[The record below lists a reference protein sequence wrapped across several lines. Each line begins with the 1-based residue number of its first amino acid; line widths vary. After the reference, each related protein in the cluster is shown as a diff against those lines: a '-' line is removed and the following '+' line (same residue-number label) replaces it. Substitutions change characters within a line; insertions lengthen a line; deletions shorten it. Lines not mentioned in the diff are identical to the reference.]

1 MYLLKLVTTL
11 VKGVVIN
18 KDDISIKEFSSDD
31 VITIEILVKE
41 EDMGRLIGKNGKTIN
56 AIRTLCQASN
66 CMNNNN
72 KYVKINADKF

>member
-1 MYLLKLVTTL
+1 MDLVKLVTTL

-56 AIRTLCQASN
+56 AIRTLCQASSYLN
-66 CMNNNN
+66 GN
-72 KYVKINADKF
+72 KYIKINVDKF

>member
-1 MYLLKLVTTL
+1 MNLVKLVTIL
-11 VKGVVIN
+11 VEGVVIN
-18 KDDISIKEFSSDD
+18 KEEVSIKEFDSDD
-31 VITIEILVKE
+31 IITIEILVKE

>member
-1 MYLLKLVTTL
+1 MDLVKLVTTL

-41 EDMGRLIGKNGKTIN
+41 EDMGRLIGKNGKIIN
-56 AIRTLCQASN
+56 AIRTLCQASSYLN
-66 CMNNNN
+66 GN

>member
-1 MYLLKLVTTL
+1 MDLVKLVTTL

-56 AIRTLCQASN
+56 AIRTLLQAASYQN
-66 CMNNNN
+66 GN
-72 KYVKINADKF
+72 KRVKINVDKF

>member
-1 MYLLKLVTTL
+1 MDLTKLVTTI
-11 VKGVVIN
+11 VSGIVTN
-18 KDDISIKEFSSDD
+18 KVDIKIEEFTSEDE
-31 VITIEILVKE
+31 ITIEVLVKE

>member
-1 MYLLKLVTTL
+1 MDLVKLVTTL

-41 EDMGRLIGKNGKTIN
+41 EDMGRLIGKNGKIIN

>member
-1 MYLLKLVTTL
+1 MDLTRLVTTI
-11 VKGVVIN
+11 VSGIVTN
-18 KDDISIKEFSSDD
+18 KDDIKIEEFTSEDE
-31 VITIEILVKE
+31 ITIEVLVKE